1 MIKILPFLFAFVLF
15 SACTQ
20 QAIYREDQNIPNG
33 WALNDTL
40 RFKIDQPLSKPSN
53 IYIHLRNNHDYP
65 FANIFLVVN
74 RQEGDSL
81 FRADTLEYA
90 MATPSGEWLG
100 TGFSSVKENKLEWK
114 TNWQPQGNPPYVF
127 EIAQANRANGK
138 LKGADTLT
146 GIVSVGVSIEHQ
158 NDQ

>member
-1 MIKILPFLFAFVLF
+1 MTKILLFFFAVFFL

-20 QAIYREDQNIPNG
+20 QAIYREDQNTPNG

-40 RFKIDQPLSKPSN
+40 RFKIDQSLAKPAN

-81 FRADTLEYA
+81 FMADTLEYA

-114 TNWQPQGNPPYVF
+114 TNWQPHGDSPYVI
-127 EIAQANRANGK
+127 EIAQANRSNGK
-138 LKGADTLT
+138 VKGADNLA

-158 NDQ
+158 NNE

>member
-1 MIKILPFLFAFVLF
+1 MKSLPFLLALF
-15 SACTQ
+15 LLSACTQ
-20 QAIYREDQNIPNG
+20 QAMYREDQNTPNG

-40 RFKIDQPLSKPSN
+40 RFTIDQPLSEPAN

-81 FRADTLEYA
+81 FLADTLEYA
-90 MATPSGEWLG
+90 MASPSGEWLG
-100 TGFSSVKENKLEWK
+100 TGFSSVKESKLEWK
-114 TNWQPQGNPPYVF
+114 TNWEPQGDAPYVI
-127 EIAQANRANGK
+127 EVAQANRANGK
-138 LKGADTLT
+138 VNGADHLA

-158 NDQ
+158 ND